1 MVNMPLSQAIE
12 QFHEIIRQVELR
24 QEQDLPIDELVVPF
38 HDASVSLQQ
47 AVDRRVWVIK
57 QLQAGI
63 EQAKKSSQFWTAKA
77 RYMEAALEQLEQQTI
92 EMVKDEALGL
102 NSRIKVCLSG
112 GKQAVKFRDDTQ
124 PVVVTRVVEPKN
136 YPTEYVEKKEVYV
149 LKSDFEDDLRQGK
162 IESDAAYLAARKKH
176 LRLS

>member
-1 MVNMPLSQAIE
+1 MVNTPLSQAME
-12 QFHEIIRQVELR
+12 QLHAVIREVELR

-47 AVDRRVWVIK
+47 AVDRRVWVLK
-57 QLQAGI
+57 QLQSSI
-63 EQAKKSSQFWTAKA
+63 EQARKSAQFWSAKA
-77 RYMEAALEQLEQQTI
+77 RYLETALAHLEEQTI
-92 EMVKDEALGL
+92 EVVKDEAQGL

-112 GKQAVKFRDDTQ
+112 GKQAVKFKDDTQ
-124 PVVVTRVVEPKN
+124 PVAIARVVEPKN
-136 YPTEYVEKKEVYV
+136 YPTEYLEKKEVYV

-162 IESDAAYLAARKKH
+162 VESEAAYVAARKKH